1 MGLYSSAL
9 RAILITLGI
18 VAAVLLFIALAILL
32 GWSVWN
38 AQFDRLLAV
47 VGALNIPLWGATV
60 IFWKWLLDRNRR
72 DD

>member
-18 VAAVLLFIALAILL
+18 VATVLLFVALAILL

-47 VGALNIPLWGATV
+47 VGALNVPLWGATV
-60 IFWKWLLDRNRR
+60 IFCQWLFERNRR
-72 DD
+72 GE

>member
-18 VAAVLLFIALAILL
+18 VAAVLLFVALTILL

-38 AQFDRLLAV
+38 AQFDRLLTV
-47 VGALNIPLWGATV
+47 VGALNVPLWGAAV
-60 IFWKWLLDRNRR
+60 IFCKWMFERNRR
-72 DD
+72 GE